1 MENIQAYLKRVFD
14 ILERWMKVINEEEN
28 DVMSALIVDQ
38 FIKSIIIK
46 FDSVFG
52 MQVSKIEEAN
62 SNC

>member
-1 MENIQAYLKRVFD
+1 
-14 ILERWMKVINEEEN
+14 MKVINEEEN

-62 SNC
+62 SNCSEKIRIMKEACS